1 MTLAEVRHASRTKS
15 HAQDIKF
22 ETNCPDRV
30 FLPQSSGNQTFRPEI
45 ILAEKNVGHRNESC
59 DGLLFPPERVQLRR
73 IAEVRKTF
81 LKKLLFPQQTPHV
94 QISPTS
100 RRFDSC
106 IKTLAGRE

>member
-59 DGLLFPPERVQLRR
+59 DGLLFPPERVQIRTD
-73 IAEVRKTF
+73 IGMRKTF
-81 LKKLLFPQQTPHV
+81 LKKIFIFSSSARAL
-94 QISPTS
+94 ISFS
-100 RRFDSC
+100 LCKSY
-106 IKTLAGRE
+106 